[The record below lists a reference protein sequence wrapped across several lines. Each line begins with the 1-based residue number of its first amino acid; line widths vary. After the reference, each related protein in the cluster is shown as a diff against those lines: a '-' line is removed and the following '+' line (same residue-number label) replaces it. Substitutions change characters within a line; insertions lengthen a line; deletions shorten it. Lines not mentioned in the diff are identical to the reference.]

1 MVLALRPLSNRS
13 DAPRWLSLS
22 AHLPR
27 SLHHA
32 CVLAGLATAVSPTH
46 ACRYRCERTKRRRER
61 GVSQSIDESRVSRML
76 DGYALSSPSRS
87 ICCPPLSALD
97 LLYSILLFLSRSLS
111 LRPSLCVS
119 VFRSLALALY
129 LPSLS
134 HSRSL
139 LLHPPRSPMLPS
151 FLPSF
156 ACMPLCM
163 YARVWL
169 SLTGD
174 MSSVRVSPQL
184 LYVCVYVC
192 VCVRAD
198 DTTRR

>member
-1 MVLALRPLSNRS
+1 MDMLSLVPLALSAAPL
-13 DAPRWLSLS
+13 
-22 AHLPR
+22 
-27 SLHHA
+27 
-32 CVLAGLATAVSPTH
+32 
-46 ACRYRCERTKRRRER
+46 Y
-61 GVSQSIDESRVSRML
+61 
-76 DGYALSSPSRS
+76 
-87 ICCPPLSALD
+87 LSALS
-97 LLYSILLFLSRSLS
+97 LLYSTLLYSTLLFLSRSLS
-111 LRPSLCVS
+111 LRPSLCLS

-163 YARVWL
+163 YVRVWL

-184 LYVCVYVC
+184 LYVCVYARV
-192 VCVRAD
+192 
-198 DTTRR
+198 